1 MASKRSHPG
10 TDNPEKEPPEK
21 LFLMKLADCCNLHAE
36 SSHASS
42 KPMRALTEQDE
53 MPERCQRDIVSLSKI
68 LPRVEETY
76 AIDKEPHV
84 SFLPHL
90 CSFYESVIHGVFC
103 PHAPLLLEW
112 GKGGKQG
119 LYSKENVVTWEMK
132 LTFSFHSPSLAE
144 NSVLVSTSR
153 K

>member
-1 MASKRSHPG
+1 MASKRSRPG
-10 TDNPEKEPPEK
+10 TENAEEQPPEK
-21 LFLMKLADCCNLHAE
+21 LFLMKLADCCNVHAK

-42 KPMRALTEQDE
+42 KPTRALTEQDE
-53 MPERCQRDIVSLSKI
+53 MPEMCKRDIASLSKI

-112 GKGGKQG
+112 GKEENKVCIHKKNML
-119 LYSKENVVTWEMK
+119 LYEG
-132 LTFSFHSPSLAE
+132 
-144 NSVLVSTSR
+144 
-153 K
+153 